1 MNFSPLNTF
10 EKAVTLILL
19 ILLLHE
25 QNVFKQSIIA
35 PASLQPTYTT
45 PNYSS
50 YTISV
55 TLINLFKNGQSVITV
70 IGHFS

>member
-19 ILLLHE
+19 ILLLHV

-35 PASLQPTYTT
+35 PASLQPTYT

-50 YTISV
+50 HTISV
-55 TLINLFKNGQSVITV
+55 DLINLFKNGQSVITV
-70 IGHFS
+70 IDHFS